1 MSLNEY
7 NSKRNFKNTPEPSGV
22 ARDTLQ
28 RDKKERLRFVIQ
40 KHDASKL
47 HYDFR
52 LETKDGVL
60 LSWAVPKGPSLDPRQ
75 KRLAVET
82 EDHPLDYI
90 DFEGV
95 IPEGNYGAGTVIVWD
110 IGTYTTDRDTRQQ
123 FHDGK
128 ISFTLNGT
136 KIKGSFAL
144 IRIKQRHKQWLLIK
158 ADDEYS
164 SAETS
169 QPDLTVTSPESVL
182 TGRTNDELAK
192 KNLAGQKKSGKKE
205 GQGPQSLLLL
215 LDNNINAKKNSQFP
229 QLVKPMLA
237 GHTDRP
243 FDNKNWVYEVKW
255 DGVRAILFHDR
266 AKAMAEIQSRNG
278 KNITYRY
285 PEITKAIG
293 AVLKSNESIVLD
305 GEIVVLNKDGI
316 PDFQMHQKRMNVESQ
331 REIEFLSNEIPAT
344 YFVFDILYIDGRNVE
359 ELQLSDRRKI
369 LESVIA
375 KDSKRIH
382 ISEYIEEKG
391 KALFKSVIERHLEG
405 IVAKEKHS
413 KYRQGIRSSAW
424 LKIKGILT
432 QDCIVIGYTKGEGN
446 RQDYFGSLILAAYDG
461 TGKKLRFIGHSGSG
475 FGFDQ
480 LKETLTVMQR
490 LRTEN
495 NSCPV
500 DYVPYT
506 NSKPTWLRPELVAEV
521 KFSGWTQDLIMRAP
535 IFLRFRY
542 DKQPTECLIEQQQQ
556 QQVQQEIDQDNM
568 IGNGVSRKEREE
580 EEEEGEG
587 EEKGGYT
594 TTMPVLREVKFSNL
608 DKIYWPS
615 TGRLKKE
622 LTKRDL
628 IEYYDKVSK
637 FILPHLQNRPLSLK
651 RYPDG
656 ITGKSFYHK
665 NWIQE
670 KPDFAK
676 TIQVFSESKNGIVN
690 YLICNNKET
699 LLWIAN
705 LGCIEMHSWYSR
717 VHDFNAC
724 NSTANCSS
732 SSSPLPLDEEKCGL
746 DTPDFVVFDLDPYIY
761 SGKEKEGEEPEYNVK
776 GFKATV
782 DVALDLKDLL
792 GQLHIDS
799 YVKTSG
805 KTGLH
810 IFIPVAPIYGY
821 NQTRTFAEIIGKM
834 LSRRNPGKITMEW
847 NSSNRKGKVFF
858 DYNQNAKGKTLASI
872 FSVRPTASASVSM
885 PVEWREL
892 SDIQPSDFTLV
903 NVPEILS
910 AKRSNAWS
918 TIYQKKQDLLKMIQ
932 QASF

>member
-7 NSKRNFKNTPEPSGV
+7 HTKRNFKNTPEPSGV
-22 ARDTLQ
+22 RRSDVQQ
-28 RDKKERLRFVIQ
+28 RDKKGTLRFVIQ
-40 KHDASKL
+40 KHDASRL

-110 IGTYTTDRDTRQQ
+110 IGTYATERDIREQ
-123 FHDGK
+123 FREGK
-128 ISFTLNGT
+128 ISFRLNGT
-136 KIKGSFAL
+136 KIKGSFTL
-144 IRIKQRHKQWLLIK
+144 IRIRQRHKQWLLIK
-158 ADDEYS
+158 SNDDDDYDYHS
-164 SAETS
+164 SATS
-169 QPDLTVTSPESVL
+169 RPDVTVTSPKSVL

-192 KNLAGQKKSGKKE
+192 KNQPAQKGLEKK
-205 GQGPQSLLLL
+205 GGPVRRLLLV
-215 LDNNINAKKNSQFP
+215 DNNINVKKENNSQFP
-229 QLVKPMLA
+229 QSIKPMLA
-237 GHTDRP
+237 GHIDRP
-243 FDNKNWVYEVKW
+243 FDDKDWVFEVKW
-255 DGVRAILFHDR
+255 DGVRAILLHNKP
-266 AKAMAEIQSRNG
+266 KAITELQSRNG
-278 KNITYRY
+278 KDITHRY
-285 PEITKAIG
+285 PEITNAIN
-293 AVLKSNESIVLD
+293 AAIKSDESIVLD
-305 GEIVVLNKDGI
+305 GEIVVLNKEGV

-331 REIEFLSNEIPAT
+331 RDIQFLSNETPAT
-344 YFVFDILYIDGRNVE
+344 YFVFDILYVDGRNVE
-359 ELQLSDRRKI
+359 ELQLLDRRKI
-369 LESVIA
+369 LDSVIA
-375 KDSKRIH
+375 EDSKRIR

-391 KALFKSVIERHLEG
+391 KALFKSVIESHLEG
-405 IVAKEKHS
+405 IVAKNKHS
-413 KYRQGIRSSAW
+413 KYHQGLRSSAW

-446 RQDYFGSLILAAYDG
+446 RQDYFGSLILAAYDNR
-461 TGKKLRFIGHSGSG
+461 GKLHFIGHSGSG

-480 LKETLTVMQR
+480 LKETLIVMQR
-490 LRTEN
+490 LKTHN
-495 NSCPV
+495 NFCPV
-500 DYVPYT
+500 DSVPYT

-542 DKQPTECLIEQQQQ
+542 DKQPTECLLEVEEQQLP
-556 QQVQQEIDQDNM
+556 QQEIHQEDII
-568 IGNGVSRKEREE
+568 IGNRGSKKQ
-580 EEEEGEG
+580 GET
-587 EEKGGYT
+587 EEKGYT
-594 TTMPVLREVKFSNL
+594 MSSSSFSSSSSELKFSNL
-608 DKIYWPS
+608 DKVYWPS

-622 LTKRDL
+622 LTKGDL

-637 FILPHLQNRPLSLK
+637 YILPHLENRPLSLK

-676 TIQVFSESKNGIVN
+676 TIQVFSESKNGIIN

-699 LLWIAN
+699 LLWLAN

-717 VHDFNAC
+717 VYDFNAC
-724 NSTANCSS
+724 NSTVNSS
-732 SSSPLPLDEEKCGL
+732 DPAPLDEQNCGL

-792 GQLHIDS
+792 SEFHIDS

-810 IFIPVAPIYGY
+810 VFIPVAPIYSY
-821 NQTRTFAEIIGKM
+821 NQTRTFAEVIGKM

-872 FSVRPTASASVSM
+872 FSVRPTVSASVSM
-885 PVEWREL
+885 PVEWRKL
-892 SDIQPSDFTLV
+892 SDIQPADFTLV
-903 NVPEILS
+903 NVPGILS
-910 AKRSNAWS
+910 TKGGNAWNS
-918 TIYQKKQDLLKMIQ
+918 VYQKKQDLLKMIQ
-932 QASF
+932 QAS

>member
-1 MSLNEY
+1 LH
-7 NSKRNFKNTPEPSGV
+7 
-22 ARDTLQ
+22 
-28 RDKKERLRFVIQ
+28 DKAKE
-40 KHDASKL
+40 
-47 HYDFR
+47 
-52 LETKDGVL
+52 
-60 LSWAVPKGPSLDPRQ
+60 
-75 KRLAVET
+75 
-82 EDHPLDYI
+82 
-90 DFEGV
+90 
-95 IPEGNYGAGTVIVWD
+95 
-110 IGTYTTDRDTRQQ
+110 
-123 FHDGK
+123 
-128 ISFTLNGT
+128 
-136 KIKGSFAL
+136 
-144 IRIKQRHKQWLLIK
+144 
-158 ADDEYS
+158 
-164 SAETS
+164 
-169 QPDLTVTSPESVL
+169 
-182 TGRTNDELAK
+182 
-192 KNLAGQKKSGKKE
+192 
-205 GQGPQSLLLL
+205 
-215 LDNNINAKKNSQFP
+215 
-229 QLVKPMLA
+229 
-237 GHTDRP
+237 
-243 FDNKNWVYEVKW
+243 
-255 DGVRAILFHDR
+255 AIT
-266 AKAMAEIQSRNG
+266 EIQSRNG
-278 KNITYRY
+278 KNITHRY

-293 AVLKSNESIVLD
+293 TVVKSNESIVLD
-305 GEIVVLNKDGI
+305 GEIVVLNKEGI

-331 REIEFLSNEIPAT
+331 RDIEFLSNEIPAT
-344 YFVFDILYIDGRNVE
+344 YFVFDILYINGRNVE

-369 LESVIA
+369 LNSVIA
-375 KDSKRIH
+375 EGSKRIRV
-382 ISEYIEEKG
+382 SEYIEEKG

-405 IVAKEKHS
+405 IVAKDKHS
-413 KYRQGIRSSAW
+413 KYHQGIRSSAW

-432 QDCIVIGYTKGEGN
+432 QDCIVVGYTKGEGN
-446 RQDYFGSLILAAYDG
+446 RQDYFGSLILAAYDDLG
-461 TGKKLRFIGHSGSG
+461 KLRFIGHSGSG

-495 NSCPV
+495 NFCPL
-500 DYVPYT
+500 DSIPYT
-506 NSKPTWLRPELVAEV
+506 NSKPTWLRPELTAEV

-542 DKQPTECLIEQQQQ
+542 DKRPTECLIEQL
-556 QQVQQEIDQDNM
+556 QQEIDHDII
-568 IGNGVSRKEREE
+568 IGNKVLKK
-580 EEEEGEG
+580 EGET
-587 EEKGGYT
+587 EEKGY
-594 TTMPVLREVKFSNL
+594 TMPTPRPPELKFSNL

-615 TGRLKKE
+615 TGRLKRE
-622 LTKRDL
+622 LTKGDL

-637 FILPHLQNRPLSLK
+637 YILPHLQNRPLSLK

-676 TIQVFSESKNGIVN
+676 TIQVFSESKNDTVN

-699 LLWIAN
+699 LLWLAN

-717 VHDFNAC
+717 VHDFDAC
-724 NSTANCSS
+724 NSTAANCSD
-732 SSSPLPLDEEKCGL
+732 PLPLDEQKCGL

-792 GQLHIDS
+792 GELHIDS

-810 IFIPVAPIYGY
+810 VFIPVAPIYGY
-821 NQTRTFAEIIGKM
+821 TQTRTFAEIIGKM

-872 FSVRPTASASVSM
+872 FSVRPTISASVSM

-892 SDIQPSDFTLV
+892 SYIQPADFTLV

-910 AKRSNAWS
+910 SKGGDAWS

-932 QASF
+932 QAS

>member
-7 NSKRNFKNTPEPSGV
+7 NAKRNFKDTPEPTGV
-22 ARDTLQ
+22 TSDTPQ
-28 RDKKERLRFVIQ
+28 RGKKKEILRFVIQ
-40 KHDASKL
+40 KHDASRL

-110 IGTYTTDRDTRQQ
+110 TGTYTTERDVRQQ
-123 FHDGK
+123 FRDGK
-128 ISFTLNGT
+128 ISFALNGT
-136 KIKGSFAL
+136 KIKGSFVL
-144 IRIKQRHKQWLLIK
+144 IRIRQRHKQWLLIK
-158 ADDEYS
+158 SDDDDYYYYS
-164 SAETS
+164 SATS
-169 QPDLTVTSPESVL
+169 KPDLTATSPESVL
-182 TGRTNDELAK
+182 TGRTNDELAR
-192 KNLAGQKKSGKKE
+192 KNLVGQKRSGEKKE
-205 GQGPQSLLLL
+205 GAQQLLQLF
-215 LDNNINAKKNSQFP
+215 LDNNIIVKKKTSQFP
-229 QLVKPMLA
+229 HLVKPMLA
-237 GHTDRP
+237 RLTNTP
-243 FDNKNWVYEVKW
+243 FDNKDWVFEVKW
-255 DGVRAILFHDR
+255 DGVRAILLHNK
-266 AKAMAEIQSRNG
+266 AKAITEIQSRNG
-278 KNITYRY
+278 KNITHRY
-285 PEITKAIG
+285 PEIIKAISTL
-293 AVLKSNESIVLD
+293 VKSNESIVLD
-305 GEIVVLNKDGI
+305 GEIVVLNKEGI

-331 REIEFLSNEIPAT
+331 RDIEFLSNEIPAT

-369 LESVIA
+369 LNSVIA
-375 KDSKRIH
+375 EGSKRIR

-405 IVAKEKHS
+405 IVAKNKHS
-413 KYRQGIRSSAW
+413 KYYQGVRSSAW

-432 QDCIVIGYTKGEGN
+432 QDCIVVGYTKGEGN
-446 RQDYFGSLILAAYDG
+446 RQDYFGSLILAAYDDRG
-461 TGKKLRFIGHSGSG
+461 KLRFIGHSGSG

-490 LRTEN
+490 LKTDN
-495 NSCPV
+495 NFCPV
-500 DYVPYT
+500 DSVPYT

-535 IFLRFRY
+535 IFLRIRY
-542 DKQPTECLIEQQQQ
+542 DKQPTECLIEE
-556 QQVQQEIDQDNM
+556 QVQQEIDHED
-568 IGNGVSRKEREE
+568 IIIVNGVRKN
-580 EEEEGEG
+580 EGEG
-587 EEKGGYT
+587 EEKGYG
-594 TTMPVLREVKFSNL
+594 MAPPPPPAELKFSNL

-637 FILPHLQNRPLSLK
+637 YILPHLRNRPLSLK

-670 KPDFAK
+670 KPDFVK
-676 TIQVFSESKNGIVN
+676 TIQVFSESKNDIIN

-699 LLWIAN
+699 LLWLAN

-717 VHDFNAC
+717 VRDFNAC
-724 NSTANCSS
+724 SS
-732 SSSPLPLDEEKCGL
+732 SASNYSDPVSLDEQKCGL
-746 DTPDFVVFDLDPYIY
+746 DTPDFIVFDLDPYIY
-761 SGKEKEGEEPEYNVK
+761 SGKEKEGEEPEYNIK

-792 GQLHIDS
+792 GELHIDS

-810 IFIPVAPIYGY
+810 VFIPVAPIYGY

-872 FSVRPTASASVSM
+872 FSVRPTLSASVSM
-885 PVEWREL
+885 PVEWTEL
-892 SDIQPSDFTLV
+892 SDIQPADFTLV

-910 AKRSNAWS
+910 AKRGNAWS
-918 TIYQKKQDLLKMIQ
+918 TIYRKKQDLLKMIQ
-932 QASF
+932 QASS

>member
-1 MSLNEY
+1 
-7 NSKRNFKNTPEPSGV
+7 
-22 ARDTLQ
+22 
-28 RDKKERLRFVIQ
+28 
-40 KHDASKL
+40 
-47 HYDFR
+47 
-52 LETKDGVL
+52 
-60 LSWAVPKGPSLDPRQ
+60 
-75 KRLAVET
+75 
-82 EDHPLDYI
+82 
-90 DFEGV
+90 
-95 IPEGNYGAGTVIVWD
+95 
-110 IGTYTTDRDTRQQ
+110 
-123 FHDGK
+123 
-128 ISFTLNGT
+128 
-136 KIKGSFAL
+136 
-144 IRIKQRHKQWLLIK
+144 
-158 ADDEYS
+158 
-164 SAETS
+164 
-169 QPDLTVTSPESVL
+169 
-182 TGRTNDELAK
+182 
-192 KNLAGQKKSGKKE
+192 
-205 GQGPQSLLLL
+205 
-215 LDNNINAKKNSQFP
+215 
-229 QLVKPMLA
+229 
-237 GHTDRP
+237 
-243 FDNKNWVYEVKW
+243 
-255 DGVRAILFHDR
+255 
-266 AKAMAEIQSRNG
+266 
-278 KNITYRY
+278 
-285 PEITKAIG
+285 
-293 AVLKSNESIVLD
+293 
-305 GEIVVLNKDGI
+305 
-316 PDFQMHQKRMNVESQ
+316 
-331 REIEFLSNEIPAT
+331 
-344 YFVFDILYIDGRNVE
+344 
-359 ELQLSDRRKI
+359 
-369 LESVIA
+369 
-375 KDSKRIH
+375 
-382 ISEYIEEKG
+382 
-391 KALFKSVIERHLEG
+391 
-405 IVAKEKHS
+405 
-413 KYRQGIRSSAW
+413 
-424 LKIKGILT
+424 
-432 QDCIVIGYTKGEGN
+432 
-446 RQDYFGSLILAAYDG
+446 
-461 TGKKLRFIGHSGSG
+461 
-475 FGFDQ
+475 
-480 LKETLTVMQR
+480 
-490 LRTEN
+490 
-495 NSCPV
+495 
-500 DYVPYT
+500 
-506 NSKPTWLRPELVAEV
+506 
-521 KFSGWTQDLIMRAP
+521 
-535 IFLRFRY
+535 
-542 DKQPTECLIEQQQQ
+542 
-556 QQVQQEIDQDNM
+556 M

-580 EEEEGEG
+580 EG

-594 TTMPVLREVKFSNL
+594 ATMPVLREVKFSNL

-628 IEYYDKVSK
+628 IEYYDKISK

-724 NSTANCSS
+724 NSTANCS

>member
-1 MSLNEY
+1 MSLSEY

-22 ARDTLQ
+22 ASDTTRQ
-28 RDKKERLRFVIQ
+28 RDKKGTLRFVIQ

-52 LETKDGVL
+52 LETRDGVL

-110 IGTYTTDRDTRQQ
+110 IGTYTTDRDTREQ

-136 KIKGSFAL
+136 KLKGSFAL
-144 IRIKQRHKQWLLIK
+144 IRIRQRHKQWLLIK
-158 ADDEYS
+158 SDDEYS
-164 SAETS
+164 SAATS
-169 QPDLTVTSPESVL
+169 KPDLTVTSPESVL
-182 TGRTNDELAK
+182 TGRTNDDLAK
-192 KNLAGQKKSGKKE
+192 GHVRQKKSGKKE

-215 LDNNINAKKNSQFP
+215 LLDNNINAKKNSQFP
-229 QLVKPMLA
+229 QSVKPMLA

-243 FDNKNWVYEVKW
+243 FDNKDWVFEVKW
-255 DGVRAILFHDR
+255 DGVRSILFYNK
-266 AKAMAEIQSRNG
+266 AKAITEIQSRNS
-278 KNITYRY
+278 KNITHRY

-293 AVLKSNESIVLD
+293 TVVKSNESIVLD

-331 REIEFLSNEIPAT
+331 REIELLSNQIPAT

-359 ELQLSDRRKI
+359 ELQLSERRKI
-369 LESVIA
+369 LDSVIA
-375 KDSKRIH
+375 EGSKRIR

-391 KALFKSVIERHLEG
+391 RALFESVIERHLEG

-413 KYRQGIRSSAW
+413 KYHQGLRSSAW

-432 QDCIVIGYTKGEGN
+432 QDCIVVGYTKGEGN
-446 RQDYFGSLILAAYDG
+446 RQDYFGSLILAAYDE
-461 TGKKLRFIGHSGSG
+461 TGKKLCFIGHSGSG

-480 LKETLTVMQR
+480 LKETLTVLQR

-500 DYVPYT
+500 DSIPYT

-542 DKQPTECLIEQQQQ
+542 DKQPTECHIEQQQQQQ
-556 QQVQQEIDQDNM
+556 QQVQQEIDHDNI
-568 IGNGVSRKEREE
+568 IGNSVRRKER
-580 EEEEGEG
+580 EG
-587 EEKGGYT
+587 EEKGSY
-594 TTMPVLREVKFSNL
+594 TTMPPPPELRFSNL
-608 DKIYWPS
+608 EKIYWHS

-622 LTKRDL
+622 LTKGDL

-637 FILPHLQNRPLSLK
+637 YILPHLQNRPLSLK

-670 KPDFAK
+670 KPDFVK
-676 TIQVFSESKNGIVN
+676 TIQVFSESKNDIVN

-699 LLWIAN
+699 LLWLAN

-717 VHDFNAC
+717 VHDFSAC
-724 NSTANCSS
+724 NSTANCSD
-732 SSSPLPLDEEKCGL
+732 PLPLDEQKCGL

-776 GFKATV
+776 GFKTTV

-792 GQLHIDS
+792 GELHIDS
-799 YVKTSG
+799 YIKTSG

-810 IFIPVAPIYGY
+810 VFIPVAPIYDY

-847 NSSNRKGKVFF
+847 NSSNRKGKLFF
-858 DYNQNAKGKTLASI
+858 DHNQNAKGKTLASI
-872 FSVRPTASASVSM
+872 FSVRPTVSASVSM

-910 AKRSNAWS
+910 AKRGDAWS
-918 TIYQKKQDLLKMIQ
+918 NIYQKKQDLLKMIQ

>member
-7 NSKRNFKNTPEPSGV
+7 HEKRNFKNTPEPSGV
-22 ARDTLQ
+22 RRSDAQHQ
-28 RDKKERLRFVIQ
+28 RDKKGTLRFVIQ
-40 KHDASKL
+40 KHDASRL

-52 LETKDGVL
+52 LETTDGVL

-110 IGTYTTDRDTRQQ
+110 TGTYATERDIRQQ
-123 FHDGK
+123 FHEGK
-128 ISFTLNGT
+128 ISFALNGT
-136 KIKGSFAL
+136 KIKGSFTL
-144 IRIKQRHKQWLLIK
+144 IRIRQRQKQWLLIK
-158 ADDEYS
+158 SNEDDDYHS
-164 SAETS
+164 SATS
-169 QPDLTVTSPESVL
+169 KPDLTVTSPESVL

-192 KNLAGQKKSGKKE
+192 KDRPGQKGTERKDGRRLRR
-205 GQGPQSLLLL
+205 LLLV
-215 LDNNINAKKNSQFP
+215 DNNINVKEEKTSQFP
-229 QLVKPMLA
+229 QSVKPMLA
-237 GHTDRP
+237 EHTDRP
-243 FDNKNWVYEVKW
+243 FDNKDWVFEVKW
-255 DGVRAILFHDR
+255 DGVRAILLHDK
-266 AKAMAEIQSRNG
+266 AKAITELQSRNG
-278 KNITYRY
+278 KYITHRY
-285 PEITKAIG
+285 PEITNAIST
-293 AVLKSNESIVLD
+293 AIKSDESIVLD
-305 GEIVVLNKDGI
+305 GEIVVLNKEGI

-331 REIEFLSNEIPAT
+331 RDIQFLSHEIPAT
-344 YFVFDILYIDGRNVE
+344 YFVFDILYVDGRNVE
-359 ELQLSDRRKI
+359 ELQLLDRRKI
-369 LESVIA
+369 LNSVIA
-375 KDSKRIH
+375 EGSKRIR

-391 KALFKSVIERHLEG
+391 KALFKSVIERRLEG
-405 IVAKEKHS
+405 IVAKNKHS
-413 KYRQGIRSSAW
+413 KYHQGVRSSAW

-446 RQDYFGSLILAAYDG
+446 RQDYFGSLILAAYDNRG
-461 TGKKLRFIGHSGSG
+461 KLRFIGHSGSG

-480 LKETLTVMQR
+480 LKEILTVMQR
-490 LRTEN
+490 LKTHN
-495 NSCPV
+495 NFCPV
-500 DYVPYT
+500 DSVPYT
-506 NSKPTWLRPELVAEV
+506 NSTPTWLRPELVAEV

-542 DKQPTECLIEQQQQ
+542 DKQPTECLIEEEVQQQQ
-556 QQVQQEIDQDNM
+556 RFQKEINHEDII
-568 IGNGVSRKEREE
+568 IGNRGSKEQ
-580 EEEEGEG
+580 GET
-587 EEKGGYT
+587 EEKGYT
-594 TTMPVLREVKFSNL
+594 MSSSLSSSRKLKFSNL
-608 DKIYWPS
+608 DKVYWPS
-615 TGRLKKE
+615 KGRLKKE
-622 LTKRDL
+622 LTKGDL

-637 FILPHLQNRPLSLK
+637 YILPHLQNRPLSLK

-699 LLWIAN
+699 LLWLAN

-717 VHDFNAC
+717 VYDFDAC
-724 NSTANCSS
+724 NGTANSS
-732 SSSPLPLDEEKCGL
+732 NPAPLDEQNCGL
-746 DTPDFVVFDLDPYIY
+746 ETPDFVVFDLDPYIY

-792 GQLHIDS
+792 DELHIDS

-810 IFIPVAPIYGY
+810 VFIPVAPIYSY

-834 LSRRNPGKITMEW
+834 LSRRNPGKITLEW

-858 DYNQNAKGKTLASI
+858 DFNQNAKGKTLASI
-872 FSVRPTASASVSM
+872 FSVRPTVSASVSM
-885 PVEWREL
+885 PVEWRKL
-892 SDIQPSDFTLV
+892 SDIQPADFTLV
-903 NVPEILS
+903 NVPGILS
-910 AKRSNAWS
+910 TKGGTAWN

-932 QASF
+932 QAS